1 MVQERKVPCGRWAKA
16 PQSDFAV
23 VGTAAVLRFAMR
35 DSFVMVANGAARR
48 RLVDGQAA
56 A

>member
-1 MVQERKVPCGRWAKA
+1 MKWPRNSRYDATTPVAGA
-16 PQSDFAV
+16 
-23 VGTAAVLRFAMR
+23 GTGLRFAMR
-35 DSFVMVANGAARR
+35 DSFVMVANGTAWR